1 MNNLRFRLVLFYYI
15 LFSNHILLYA
25 GHVSL
30 PPYKYICVALILMGT
45 FMLKGETY
53 WFRQIWYL
61 KSNVSNYHHLYFA
74 TLLFCLFRI
83 HDNVKWNK
91 L

>member
-30 PPYKYICVALILMGT
+30 PPYKYICVALILLGT
-45 FMLKGETY
+45 FYVE
-53 WFRQIWYL
+53 R
-61 KSNVSNYHHLYFA
+61 
-74 TLLFCLFRI
+74 
-83 HDNVKWNK
+83 
-91 L
+91 